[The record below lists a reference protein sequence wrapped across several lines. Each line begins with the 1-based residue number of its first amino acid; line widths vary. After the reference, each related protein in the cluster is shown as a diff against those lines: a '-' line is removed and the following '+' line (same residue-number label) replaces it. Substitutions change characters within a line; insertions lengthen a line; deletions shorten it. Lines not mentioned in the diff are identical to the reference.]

1 MLETILFVVSV
12 TLVIVSVRLYEA
24 TTEIKRLNKRRD
36 ATVADILDQKG
47 RCRVSV
53 VKPDGGKTFIS

>member
-36 ATVADILDQKG
+36 ATVADILDQKPPHPRSHSPG
-47 RCRVSV
+47 SS
-53 VKPDGGKTFIS
+53 F